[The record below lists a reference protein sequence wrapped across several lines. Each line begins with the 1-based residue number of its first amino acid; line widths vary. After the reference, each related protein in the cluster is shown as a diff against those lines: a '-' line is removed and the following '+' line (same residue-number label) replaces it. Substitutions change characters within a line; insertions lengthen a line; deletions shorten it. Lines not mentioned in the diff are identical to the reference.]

1 MNKTGKTLIGIVVA
15 IAILFGVR
23 VALSLTGRKDDAT
36 LIQQSLQEAVK
47 ASREGR
53 PGGVVDLLSNSLT
66 VNQTE
71 VGNARGQIN
80 DFIRKQKPSVTV
92 LEPSPQITGDEA
104 RIVSPVELDLG
115 ILGKRNLSEVTLIF
129 RKEESTEFLL
139 IPTRKWRLTEVR
151 APETAISELMQGSL

>member
-1 MNKTGKTLIGIVVA
+1 MNKTGKTLIGIVVV
-15 IAILFGVR
+15 IALLFGIR
-23 VALSLTGRKDDAT
+23 VALTLSGGQDDRK
-36 LIQQSLQEAVK
+36 LIQQSLAEAIK

-53 PGGVVDLLSNSLT
+53 PGGVVELLSANLKL
-66 VNQTE
+66 NETE
-71 VGNARGQIN
+71 VGANQRQIT

-92 LEPSPQITGDEA
+92 TDPTPQITGEEA

-129 RKEESTEFLL
+129 RKEDSTEFLL

-151 APETAISELMQGSL
+151 APETAIAELMAGSY